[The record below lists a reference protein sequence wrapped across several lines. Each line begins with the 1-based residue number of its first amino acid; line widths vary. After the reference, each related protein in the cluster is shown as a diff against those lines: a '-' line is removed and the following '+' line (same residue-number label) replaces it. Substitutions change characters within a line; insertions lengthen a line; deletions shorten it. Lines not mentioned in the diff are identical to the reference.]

1 MAELRLAICDDCA
14 PDAERAAELCAT
26 WLGER
31 GIEHDIRLFSSADA
45 LMGELSPGGGTS
57 FDLYLLDIRI
67 GGKSGLDV
75 ARWLFERGVRD
86 RVILTS
92 GSAEHALEAYDAHP
106 LHYLLKPLGTE
117 AVSRA
122 LGLAVELVRPRTV
135 VFRHGARTISLLVK
149 DVCYL
154 ESRSHGV
161 IVHTR
166 GAQHVLPLSLNEAER
181 AVPSDAFARCHRSY
195 LVNLGWVERIERTEV
210 WLRDGTRLPRSRT
223 FSKSFQTA
231 LVRYLSRA

>member
-1 MAELRLAICDDCA
+1 MAELCLAICDDCA
-14 PDAERAAELCAT
+14 SDAERAAALCSA

-45 LMGELSPGGGTS
+45 LMGELSWGGPS
-57 FDLYLLDIRI
+57 FDLYLLDMRI

-92 GSAEHALEAYDAHP
+92 GSAEYALEAYDVHP
-106 LHYLLKPLGTE
+106 LHYLLKPLGPE

-122 LGLAVELVRPRTV
+122 LGLAVELARPRTV
-135 VFRHGARTISLLVK
+135 VFRHGARTISLLVE

-154 ESRSHGV
+154 ESLSHGV
-161 IVHTR
+161 IVHAR
-166 GAQHVLPLSLNEAER
+166 GAQHVLPLSLNYAER
-181 AVPSDAFARCHRSY
+181 AVPSGAFARCHRSY
-195 LVNLGWVERIERTEV
+195 LINLGLVERVERTEV

-223 FSKSFQTA
+223 FSKPFQTA
-231 LVRYLSRA
+231 LVRYLNRA